1 MKIYGVR
8 FLICLLLSVF
18 LLGGCQS
25 DITLSRAV
33 RTGDTLVVSLGDA
46 NPDGPDSNITTTL
59 LRKSDVTADVV
70 DNSYTVHPVS
80 VRHLFRVYGD
90 PTATNSRARGQAQ
103 WMAVIDLVNPLTQ
116 AAPTLALGN
125 GVVRLHS
132 SKFNE
137 LQSVRTTIITGSGS
151 PHPFITKNEPSYLG
165 LDKLE
170 FVTPAKQSLVT
181 VSGTLPQEVK
191 LAGAEYR
198 FDVPAVHTINY
209 IGDRIEAVAPAKLPS
224 SQQISFEFKRTERQA
239 PVGTDVL
246 VALTSTEG
254 VDQAGMAAFNFVM
267 TSDMEDISDN
277 ADYWESKLVGA
288 KFYDTQGQEIAG
300 LTGHVGKNL

>member
-1 MKIYGVR
+1 
-8 FLICLLLSVF
+8 
-18 LLGGCQS
+18 
-25 DITLSRAV
+25 
-33 RTGDTLVVSLGDA
+33 
-46 NPDGPDSNITTTL
+46 
-59 LRKSDVTADVV
+59 
-70 DNSYTVHPVS
+70 
-80 VRHLFRVYGD
+80 
-90 PTATNSRARGQAQ
+90 
-103 WMAVIDLVNPLTQ
+103 
-116 AAPTLALGN
+116 
-125 GVVRLHS
+125 
-132 SKFNE
+132 
-137 LQSVRTTIITGSGS
+137 
-151 PHPFITKNEPSYLG
+151 
-165 LDKLE
+165 
-170 FVTPAKQSLVT
+170 
-181 VSGTLPQEVK
+181 
-191 LAGAEYR
+191 
-198 FDVPAVHTINY
+198 VPAVHTINY